1 MQPDSLQYREWKP
14 TKYCDIKV
22 VDLEYAAELNQ
33 KFEYDVMLE
42 IGRLQEQLTKKGV
55 NGLDE
60 MFDGLKSKIHELALV
75 MDGKLSVTKETKRI
89 YKD

>member
-1 MQPDSLQYREWKP
+1 MQGDSLQHREWKP
-14 TKYCDIKV
+14 TKYCDIKT
-22 VDLEYAAELNQ
+22 VDLDYAAELNQ

-42 IGRLQEQLTKKGV
+42 IGRLQEQLTAKGV

-60 MFDGLKSKIHELALV
+60 IFDGLKSKIHELALV
-75 MDGKLSVTKETKRI
+75 MDGKLSAAKETKRI